1 MWLIIGTDV
10 FRGRD
15 LLNELSVFGEKTAQK
30 GLMWSTARPSASAP
44 AVIFEKG
51 AWFLLNFHSEASLC

>member
-15 LLNELSVFGEKTAQK
+15 LLNELSVFGEKTEQK
-30 GLMWSTARPSASAP
+30 GPDVVHGQTLSFSTSRH
-44 AVIFEKG
+44 
-51 AWFLLNFHSEASLC
+51 L